1 MPPSRPAD
9 STMPGPFTI
18 AALRRCAAEHECK
31 DCAYVL
37 SKIRELVN
45 DAADLAIAEG
55 PEENCE

>member
-1 MPPSRPAD
+1 
-9 STMPGPFTI
+9 MPGPFTI